1 MDKEYKFCPEC
12 GNKVEKEAKFCDA
25 CGYNF
30 VTKESR
36 PSGTKQQVSQLM
48 NKLNKKMI
56 MAAFGLV
63 IVLAAGFY
71 FSRGNFAIA
80 GEYKSLDSVA
90 YGSSTSLEI
99 SKKGMATIV
108 ESSEYDDARY
118 EVGLPLVYVDQIETY
133 TIDTDKKVALSITGP
148 LADLGA
154 DDIEEIDQ
162 FVAMLGLTRETEG
175 ENMVLSGEID
185 FALLK
190 MADIGGSLA
199 SIADEFVIVDKGNDQ
214 LDISGETFIKV
225 VE

>member
-30 VTKESR
+30 VMKESR
-36 PSGTKQQVSQLM
+36 PSETKQQVSQLI
-48 NKLNKKMI
+48 NKLNKKII
-56 MAAFGLV
+56 MAAFGVV

-71 FSRGNFAIA
+71 FLRGNFAIA

-99 SKKGMATIV
+99 SKKGIATIV

-118 EVGLPLVYVDQIETY
+118 EVGLPLVYVDQTETY